1 MPSAILAPEPT
12 SPTSNTTPRRRGRP
26 PAPEAVVV
34 RKHAD
39 AIRGCSTPVS
49 LIAKRLG
56 VHRAT
61 VYRWLA
67 EKSA

>member
-1 MPSAILAPEPT
+1 MPTAILPPEPA
-12 SPTSNTTPRRRGRP
+12 PNTMPRRRGRP
-26 PAPEAVVV
+26 PASEAIVV